1 MEQSVFKDAKFFI
14 ISCNDKEV
22 VDLLKSLGAVSHPF
36 LSESVRFAISDDP
49 SLAEVGEAE
58 ELYAVPVVTSHWVK
72 LSVEA
77 QKFLPFRPFHPDFKH
92 IFAGTVITCSGLSVA
107 DQLSIWAHVTIHGGQ
122 MCHYLD
128 KSVTHVVVA
137 KAAGNFYKY
146 CTNKLANDNAAYDEN
161 SSKPFIVTPDWIV
174 DCLSQNNLLPCTSY
188 HPDLL
193 IRTSLSSPSK
203 QTCLKKPQQPQQQ
216 LNEPKELDLCHANN
230 SINDSVKQ
238 ENNLIINSTLAN
250 DSIMHGNNNNI
261 VVEVIGTTA
270 LTSNA
275 NITVTT
281 NDNIMNCTNTPQL
294 QPPLPLPQHQQSQIH
309 TSKQYLVQTNQ
320 LMHHTLQSTHQLST
334 VLSGGTNVQAATG
347 ISVQQI
353 NMRNVDQ
360 KSPYGSG
367 SSPVPPN
374 KPGRGGHSRGGG
386 SGSGRSSSK
395 KASQDQFR
403 SGSQQQQ
410 QQRFPLSSPVP
421 NRYPVAPNM
430 GAVSGGGGVGSQR
443 FALNR
448 PQGSVAQRYP
458 STLPIYTDPAVQ
470 QGLMQQTGGSD
481 AHGNPILLGTNY
493 STSTVSTNHTNV
505 ILTNSLLP
513 ATTSTTT
520 LGGHSVIGSN
530 SNSGGGSISNTITLT
545 TSLTANT
552 GGNALNSITG
562 NSGGGCGNIGGSS
575 SSISTNTTTITATS
589 TTTTGH
595 HGKTSKSKSSKH
607 MQEQN
612 LNEEE
617 KDAIVMQNVKNILS
631 LQHTWNRESSHG
643 RGSSS
648 ASSSEAHSSNS
659 NTGHNQNGS
668 NSFSGSQGGN
678 PSNLSNLIN
687 SSYGSSSN
695 LTNSQISG
703 SHRKPKSPKSPCRA
717 VGSNLSHKVSPKS
730 PKNAKVTGATK
741 TLASPHQQ
749 HIQQQQQPS
758 IVMAGCAG
766 SALPS
771 VLLTGSLQQ
780 MQYRPANSNS
790 LQPTSTQL
798 QRSTTMQHYLTTTAT
813 IASHQPQSSVQG
825 GTSAYIVQRHPC
837 GQLVASVSQQTTHG
851 QLHTQSFAVQ
861 NPYQRTGSILTAVNN
876 STVAQQQQTQPQVNV
891 QHFQHTAP
899 VQQPTLLV
907 RTTRQPYQQNDNAE
921 SQSDMTI
928 ISSDGCG
935 DILLTSNH
943 VNPQHPLSSNHHQIS
958 TGHTIQSSNHLFQ
971 STHQSGHNSTTIE
984 QTPHN
989 KQIVNSQSSLSSSPS
1004 ITQQLLLQSTGGS
1017 NVGLG
1022 NPAGQLIQIKST
1034 PYNSSP
1040 VQQALL
1046 SENNQHHPHHHHHQQ
1061 HHLATTAP
1069 TTVNSNSQ
1077 LTPTMIIDNRTL
1089 HHNHSQQQVIQP
1101 NCSLATTST
1110 HQQQPHHQQQAVQLH
1125 FALQSPTS
1133 NVSNNNNTLGNSG
1146 SVTNPNQV
1154 KSPST
1159 SNILSQQH
1167 STIPSGKMTQ
1177 LQQQIQTPSQ
1187 SPTRHSVNNQL
1198 NRHYIQQ
1205 PQQPHQFS
1213 AALTPHPTHYQQQ
1226 QQQQQKVQLSPAAA
1240 VPVGGGGVGASP
1252 QYQTIHGCFTPQ
1264 QQQPQQQHPQQIIF
1278 QSPTGQQII
1287 AAPQHQSMSNTF
1299 GRSFTN
1305 SAPSGGMLLRSV
1317 LPCSNNTNNT
1327 LGNGFH
1333 QNQSSLVTLTT
1344 NQRAVPQITNR
1355 APANKVLFQ
1364 TSPTAQVNTSNNN
1377 SNNAVHSTQQQG
1389 VHQHHNHHQQQ
1400 QQQQQPIHTPPQ
1412 QIHPSGI
1419 ISSQQLKTNHQI
1431 VHGQS
1436 VGRGNAQI
1444 VMGDSSSVSVINAQ
1458 NHPHQTGTVHSP
1470 YHHVAGQNLVH
1481 NNNVDHSFSPRP
1493 THHSQVAQVPSN
1505 NHSSSTV
1512 NVANGQP
1519 PRHASQIPV
1528 TTIVQSANRQISC
1541 NSTPMNVSHS
1551 TPTIITPAISLT
1563 PTYYGHDGNPLP
1575 SKPEECLIGCV
1586 LLILGYRNVPE
1597 SQKIVWRRVM
1607 RSHGAEVV
1615 MAYDP
1620 NKVTHV
1626 IIDCQLEEPDVIKQ
1640 ALLDHKRL
1648 VTIYWV
1654 NDILAKG
1661 RMIAPFEILHLPS
1674 PFSKDI
1680 TFSFIRTQIISLTG
1694 FEGKDRQ
1701 KIEMIIRQIGATFTD
1716 YLEPSNTLL
1725 VCKQPSGKKY
1735 EMAQLWDIPC
1745 INVRWLQDLY
1755 FGDLTTL
1762 SLPILHKYLCFETSD
1777 VTISLERCT
1786 PRVQDLMVGWQN
1798 PIRLT
1803 QEIWIRST
1811 KLSHDFANEE
1821 RERKRKLELETSIN
1835 YNDSSNNHCKVKKSR
1850 CLLTSL
1856 TDEEIKIAMSCRPRY
1871 EILLLEAEQKR
1882 ELQAT
1887 MKAIAASA
1895 AAAAAGDPQSTPESE
1910 TSLHISAAAAIVAAT
1925 TITVSPVT
1933 TITTTTTTTTTDSN
1947 SNSGIAD
1954 CTNSTPNISVSTVNN
1969 DNVDTMSK
1977 TNSLIL
1983 HPSNTNHNI
1992 VAVSQSCSV
2001 DSVEIS
2007 NLPADVVCEENNS
2020 IIIKMECDNYVS
2032 SVANE
2037 SNDDNNNDDN
2047 NITDSVKQQQ
2057 QTAEESNYLKHEE
2070 CKKIKEESKV
2080 MPQNT
2085 TLTDES
2091 DSDYS
2096 RLLNENQSLELDPS
2110 MADKIV
2116 CCSESSI
2123 VISENIPTS
2132 ENIPLS
2138 PNHDNTVGGV
2148 VANADD
2154 AIVSSDND
2162 VQNDNNMKLDYNVV
2176 TYRMNTNEDS
2186 IRMTC
2191 ESNDIGDRDEIE
2203 STEKTSNNE
2212 VCKDNIDNSDNND
2225 SDIYD
2230 KIPQV
2235 DDIAIVSS
2243 STSVSNGC
2251 LFNETKVSQ
2260 TSIIEVN
2267 ANAMESSISET
2278 SSVIIQKD
2286 TDIMMTDELTIV
2298 SSDVTTTTTDSVIV
2312 KDLHDN
2318 IIQSNNI
2325 NNTTETTTVFTSD
2338 NVCSIIQSSHLCG
2351 DDDAVRKR
2359 LATSPIDDMMMDSKR
2374 RAIETNSVDS
2384 SSKITNIIAYCP
2396 VTSFSSQ
2403 HTPPSLSS
2411 SSTCQYESKITENVS
2426 NSVLN
2431 GHIKLDAENSV
2442 TMPIIKI
2449 DEKLNGIEEDISE
2462 SSSHMDDDTND
2473 NIVVEDVVQNIN
2485 DNNNDIIDTV
2495 CSEVT
2500 DSKNQSTNHHHDDT
2514 TVLPPPICTEIR
2526 ITFTAIDLE
2535 SRLSLTELCLQLPD
2549 CKIVDSAEE
2558 ATHLVAK
2565 RLIRT
2570 PKTYM
2575 AVALGCYVVT
2585 PKWIQASVMCGYW
2598 LDETPWI
2605 LSDPDSE
2612 TQLGIDLK
2620 KSISIARKRQMIG
2633 PEAGLFAGLEFW
2645 FSPGACHREM
2655 CIALIKAGHGIIRQ
2669 RRPTQKMALL
2679 AQPKQLII
2687 CHEDDS
2693 HVANYLM
2700 RTKTGNKAVHHEEF
2714 ILSGTLRQELDYDAY
2729 QIQYVSTLRNSLKA
2743 AVAAAAAAT
2752 ALSNNNN
2759 NIKNGNN
2766 NNSNASV
2773 TILPPPTSLRF
2784 DNHSSNNNTIIDTQ
2798 NILSSS
2804 FAGLIPRCQTD
2815 PLINNQQ
2822 IHLSSSSI
2830 IQNPSSQQS
2839 NYPSTTFHQIVV
2851 SSSSITKTTSS
2862 MSNDVKFIRSTI
2874 ASCNDVHDTHIL
2886 TDSYVTLSSYKPSTN
2901 IQSLSNSHLQLTCS
2915 SDISCQSV
2923 INNTTCRLVSK
2934 ITKADTNLSYL
2945 LSRSNT
2951 LDQISIKNNLT
2962 CSLECD
2968 ITNTL
2973 STSFPSLSSS
2983 GCMLLS
2989 STISP
2994 SVSSHQDFGDMQLD
3008 RTIGA
3013 SNKPISDLII
3023 SVCNVNT
3030 CSTMDSLNT
3039 NNNDKNNS
3047 IMLPPKPSATAYIA
3061 SFDNKRLI
3069 IGNNRST
3076 NNSLLLNC
3084 TSSTV
3089 SDAFLS
3095 NQDTKPNIL
3104 HRSVTP
3110 LTAMI
3115 VAAESVVGDLINPLS
3130 IYDTNNIPV
3139 CSIQSTF
3146 IISKPSGFLS
3156 QLSNVTGTITS
3167 NSSNNNSNSSNNNNS
3182 SSSTVNLNARIAAAD
3197 ANAVA
3202 SATAA
3207 AASALNSS
3215 NHNTG
3220 VIVVSANSGCG
3231 NNNNDSNAE
3240 IINKTGI
3247 GLTVSTP
3254 VIIVGVGSDSGLG
3267 IPIRSSSSSSR
3278 GNILAANNTFP
3289 SSELIDS
3296 SRNLLFN
3303 IQQQPVSSSSVAF
3316 TTSSPTKLSLTIGS
3330 LDVVKNLIKNQTD
3343 FRMNNSLVDNITISI
3358 DSIGN
3363 NNTNSN
3369 NDNNNSTTTDS
3380 SLIFQSSM
3388 PLQQSS
3394 HKLISSSIPVNTTH
3408 DDCDN
3413 KVGDAVSLPYS
3424 FSLSSSL
3431 SSDFALIHHNTTITT
3446 THNIVLGNTSNYFVV
3461 QSSSSPTSVTTTLSS
3476 SMPVSYTSN
3485 LIHCLDKEHSSVFST
3500 YQTNSNNN
3508 ECSEISDSHIEK
3520 NNDNSIMTTGGTA
3533 ANTTTICNMT
3543 SDNNAV
3549 VMTTPLT
3556 ELYYPNIMNEDNIN
3570 CNNNDIVCTVQSTT
3584 LNIQTSS
3591 NSTISFCSLPC
3602 SMPSIISSSTST
3614 TTITML

>member
-1 MEQSVFKDAKFFI
+1 M
-14 ISCNDKEV
+14 V

-58 ELYAVPVVTSHWVK
+58 ELYAVPVVT
-72 LSVEA
+72 
-77 QKFLPFRPFHPDFKH
+77 
-92 IFAGTVITCSGLSVA
+92 LSVA

-146 CTNKLANDNAAYDEN
+146 CTNKLANDNDACDEN
-161 SSKPFIVTPDWIV
+161 NSKPFIVTPDWIV

-193 IRTSLSSPSK
+193 VCTTSLSSPSK
-203 QTCLKKPQQPQQQ
+203 QTCLKKPQQQ
-216 LNEPKELDLCHANN
+216 LNEPKELDLCHANS
-230 SINDSVKQ
+230 SINDSIKE
-238 ENNLIINSTLAN
+238 ENNLINNSALTN
-250 DSIMHGNNNNI
+250 DSIIHGNNNNI
-261 VVEVIGTTA
+261 VVEVIGTTT

-275 NITVTT
+275 NITATT
-281 NDNIMNCTNTPQL
+281 NSNIVNRTNTSQLPPPIPPPQ
-294 QPPLPLPQHQQSQIH
+294 QQQSQIH

-320 LMHHTLQSTHQLST
+320 LTHHTLQSTHQLST

-353 NMRNVDQ
+353 NMKNVDQ
-360 KSPYGSG
+360 KSQFGSG
-367 SSPVPPN
+367 LSPIPPN
-374 KPGRGGHSRGGG
+374 KPGRGGHSRGGSG
-386 SGSGRSSSK
+386 SGSGRGSSK

-410 QQRFPLSSPVP
+410 QQRRFSLSPPVP
-421 NRYPVAPNM
+421 NRYPVAPNV
-430 GAVSGGGGVGSQR
+430 GAVSGGGGISSHR

-448 PQGSVAQRYP
+448 PQSAVAQRYP
-458 STLPIYTDPAVQ
+458 STSSIYTDPAVQ

-481 AHGNPILLGTNY
+481 AHGNPISLGTNY
-493 STSTVSTNHTNV
+493 STSSVSTNHTNV

-513 ATTSTTT
+513 TTTSTTT

-530 SNSGGGSISNTITLT
+530 SGGGGSNTITLT
-545 TSLTANT
+545 TSLTATT
-552 GGNALNSITG
+552 GVNAINNITG
-562 NSGGGCGNIGGSS
+562 NSGGGCSNSGGGASS
-575 SSISTNTTTITATS
+575 VSTTTTTS

-659 NTGHNQNGS
+659 NTGHNQNGP
-668 NSFSGSQGGN
+668 NSFSGPQGGN

-717 VGSNLSHKVSPKS
+717 VGSNLGHKVSPKS
-730 PKNAKVTGATK
+730 PKNAKVTGVTK
-741 TLASPHQQ
+741 TLASSHQQ

-790 LQPTSTQL
+790 LQPTPSQL
-798 QRSTTMQHYLTTTAT
+798 QRSTSMQHYLTTTAT

-837 GQLVASVSQQTTHG
+837 GQLVASVPQQTTHG
-851 QLHTQSFAVQ
+851 QLHTQSFPVQ
-861 NPYQRTGSILTAVNN
+861 NPYQRAGSILNAVNN
-876 STVAQQQQTQPQVNV
+876 STLAQQQQTQPQVNV
-891 QHFQHTAP
+891 QHFQHTVP

-907 RTTRQPYQQNDNAE
+907 RTTRQPYQQNDNME
-921 SQSDMTI
+921 SQSDVTI
-928 ISSDGCG
+928 ISSEGCG
-935 DILLTSNH
+935 DILLSSNH
-943 VNPQHPLSSNHHQIS
+943 VNPQHPLSSSHHQIPTS
-958 TGHTIQSSNHLFQ
+958 HTIQSSNHLFQ
-971 STHQSGHNSTTIE
+971 SNHQPGHNSTSIE

-989 KQIVNSQSSLSSSPS
+989 KQSVNSQSSLSSSSSPS
-1004 ITQQLLLQSTGGS
+1004 ITQQLLLQSTGG
-1017 NVGLG
+1017 
-1022 NPAGQLIQIKST
+1022 T
-1034 PYNSSP
+1034 
-1040 VQQALL
+1040 
-1046 SENNQHHPHHHHHQQ
+1046 
-1061 HHLATTAP
+1061 P

-1089 HHNHSQQQVIQP
+1089 HHNQSQHQVIQP
-1101 NCSLATTST
+1101 NCSLATTSST

-1125 FALQSPTS
+1125 FALQSPTN

-1146 SVTNPNQV
+1146 SVINANQV

-1167 STIPSGKMTQ
+1167 STILSGGGKMTQ
-1177 LQQQIQTPSQ
+1177 LQQQIQTPQ

-1198 NRHYIQQ
+1198 NRHYVQ
-1205 PQQPHQFS
+1205 PPHQFS

-1226 QQQQQKVQLSPAAA
+1226 QQQQQQKVQLSPATAAA
-1240 VPVGGGGVGASP
+1240 VPVGGGGVGTPP
-1252 QYQTIHGCFTPQ
+1252 QYQTIHGCFTP
-1264 QQQPQQQHPQQIIF
+1264 QPQQQHPQQIIF

-1305 SAPSGGMLLRSV
+1305 STPSGGMLLRSV

-1333 QNQSSLVTLTT
+1333 QNQSSLVTFTT
-1344 NQRAVPQITNR
+1344 NQRAVSQITNR

-1364 TSPTAQVNTSNNN
+1364 TNPTAQVNTSNNN
-1377 SNNAVHSTQQQG
+1377 NNAVHSSQQQG
-1389 VHQHHNHHQQQ
+1389 VHQHHHQ
-1400 QQQQQPIHTPPQ
+1400 QQQQQPIHTPQ
-1412 QIHPSGI
+1412 QIHPNGI

-1436 VGRGNAQI
+1436 VGRGNAQM
-1444 VMGDSSSVSVINAQ
+1444 VMGDSSSVNVINAQ

-1470 YHHVAGQNLVH
+1470 YHHVAGQHLVH

-1493 THHSQVAQVPSN
+1493 THHSQVAQIPSN

-1512 NVANGQP
+1512 NVVNGQP
-1519 PRHASQIPV
+1519 PRHTSQIPV
-1528 TTIVQSANRQISC
+1528 TTIVQSVNRQISC
-1541 NSTPMNVSHS
+1541 NSTSVNVSHS
-1551 TPTIITPAISLT
+1551 TPTIITPVISLT

-1586 LLILGYRNVPE
+1586 LLILGYRN
-1597 SQKIVWRRVM
+1597 
-1607 RSHGAEVV
+1607 
-1615 MAYDP
+1615 
-1620 NKVTHV
+1620 
-1626 IIDCQLEEPDVIKQ
+1626 
-1640 ALLDHKRL
+1640 ALLDQKRL

-1716 YLEPSNTLL
+1716 YLEPTNTLL

-1821 RERKRKLELETSIN
+1821 RERKRKLELETNMN
-1835 YNDSSNNHCKVKKSR
+1835 YNDNSNNHCKVKKSR

-1895 AAAAAGDPQSTPESE
+1895 AAAAAKDPQSTPESE
-1910 TSLHISAAAAIVAAT
+1910 TNLHISAAAAIVAAT

-1933 TITTTTTTTTTDSN
+1933 ANTTITTTTTADSN
-1947 SNSGIAD
+1947 NNSDIAD
-1954 CTNSTPNISVSTVNN
+1954 CINSTPNISVSTVNDDK
-1969 DNVDTMSK
+1969 DNVDTMSR
-1977 TNSLIL
+1977 TNSAIL
-1983 HPSNTNHNI
+1983 HLSNNNHNI
-1992 VAVSQSCSV
+1992 VVVKDQPNHQSCSV
-2001 DSVEIS
+2001 DCVEIS
-2007 NLPADVVCEENNS
+2007 SLLVCEENNS
-2020 IIIKMECDNYVS
+2020 LIIKMECDNHVS
-2032 SVANE
+2032 SIVNE
-2037 SNDDNNNDDN
+2037 SNDNNNIISNDNNN
-2047 NITDSVKQQQ
+2047 TDSVTQQQ
-2057 QTAEESNYLKHEE
+2057 QTTEESNYLKHEE
-2070 CKKIKEESKV
+2070 CKKIKEESEV

-2085 TLTDES
+2085 TLTDQS

-2096 RLLNENQSLELDPS
+2096 RLLDENKSLESDPPK
-2110 MADKIV
+2110 AEKIV
-2116 CCSESSI
+2116 RCSESSI
-2123 VISENIPTS
+2123 VTSESVSTS
-2132 ENIPLS
+2132 ENIPS
-2138 PNHDNTVGGV
+2138 SSNHDNNVSGV
-2148 VANADD
+2148 AANDD
-2154 AIVSSDND
+2154 GPIVSIDSD
-2162 VQNDNNMKLDYNVV
+2162 VKNDNNMKLDCNVV
-2176 TYRMNTNEDS
+2176 TYKMNTNKNS
-2186 IRMTC
+2186 IRMTS
-2191 ESNDIGDRDEIE
+2191 ESDDICDRDEIE

-2212 VCKDNIDNSDNND
+2212 AYKDIDNSGNND
-2225 SDIYD
+2225 SDISD
-2230 KIPQV
+2230 KVPQV

-2243 STSVSNGC
+2243 STSISKGC
-2251 LFNETKVSQ
+2251 LFDETKVSQ
-2260 TSIIEVN
+2260 TSVVKVN
-2267 ANAMESSISET
+2267 ANTMESCISEN
-2278 SSVIIQKD
+2278 SSVIVQKD
-2286 TDIMMTDELTIV
+2286 TDIVMTDELNIV
-2298 SSDVTTTTTDSVIV
+2298 SSDNVTTTTTDSMIV

-2325 NNTTETTTVFTSD
+2325 NNTTESLTIETTIFTGD
-2338 NVCSIIQSSHLCG
+2338 NVSSVIQPSHLC

-2374 RAIETNSVDS
+2374 RAMETNSVDP
-2384 SSKITNIIAYCP
+2384 SSKITNIIDYCP

-2403 HTPPSLSS
+2403 HTPPSSLSS
-2411 SSTCQYESKITENVS
+2411 SSPSTCQYESKTTEKVS
-2426 NSVLN
+2426 NFVLN
-2431 GHIKLDAENSV
+2431 SHIKLDAENSV
-2442 TMPIIKI
+2442 IMPIIKI

-2462 SSSHMDDDTND
+2462 SSSHMDDDTID
-2473 NIVVEDVVQNIN
+2473 NIVVEEVVQNIN
-2485 DNNNDIIDTV
+2485 DNNNDITDTV
-2495 CSEVT
+2495 CSKGT
-2500 DSKNQSTNHHHDDT
+2500 ISKNQSTNHHHDT

-2558 ATHLVAK
+2558 ATHLVAN

-2598 LDETPWI
+2598 IDETPWI

-2679 AQPKQLII
+2679 VQPKQLII

-2714 ILSGTLRQELDYDAY
+2714 ILSGTLRQELDFDAY
-2729 QIQYVSTLRNSLKA
+2729 QIQYVNTLRNSLKA

-2752 ALSNNNN
+2752 
-2759 NIKNGNN
+2759 
-2766 NNSNASV
+2766 
-2773 TILPPPTSLRF
+2773 
-2784 DNHSSNNNTIIDTQ
+2784 
-2798 NILSSS
+2798 
-2804 FAGLIPRCQTD
+2804 
-2815 PLINNQQ
+2815 
-2822 IHLSSSSI
+2822 
-2830 IQNPSSQQS
+2830 
-2839 NYPSTTFHQIVV
+2839 IVV
-2851 SSSSITKTTSS
+2851 SSSSMTKNTSS
-2862 MSNDVKFIRSTI
+2862 MSNDKFIQPTI
-2874 ASCNDVHDTHIL
+2874 TTCSDVDNTHIS
-2886 TDSYVTLSSYKPSTN
+2886 THSYVGLSSYKPSTN

-2915 SDISCQSV
+2915 SDISCQSI
-2923 INNTTCRLVSK
+2923 INNTTCLVSK

-2951 LDQISIKNNLT
+2951 LDQVSIKNNLT
-2962 CSLECD
+2962 CSFECD

-2973 STSFPSLSSS
+2973 STSFPSLSSPSS
-2983 GCMLLS
+2983 GSMLLS

-2994 SVSSHQDFGDMQLD
+2994 SISSHQDFSDIQLD
-3008 RTIGA
+3008 GTIGA
-3013 SNKPISDLII
+3013 SNKSISDLII

-3030 CSTMDSLNT
+3030 CSTIDSLNT
-3039 NNNDKNNS
+3039 NDKNNS
-3047 IMLPPKPSATAYIA
+3047 IMLPPKPSVTAYIA

-3084 TSSTV
+3084 TNPTV
-3089 SDAFLS
+3089 FDTFLS
-3095 NQDTKPNIL
+3095 NQETKPNVL

-3146 IISKPSGFLS
+3146 IISKPSGFL
-3156 QLSNVTGTITS
+3156 I
-3167 NSSNNNSNSSNNNNS
+3167 
-3182 SSSTVNLNARIAAAD
+3182 NLNARIAAAD

-3215 NHNTG
+3215 NHSAG

-3231 NNNNDSNAE
+3231 NNNINDSSAE
-3240 IINKTGI
+3240 ITNKTGI

-3278 GNILAANNTFP
+3278 GNILTANNAFP

-3303 IQQQPVSSSSVAF
+3303 VQQQPVSSSSVAF
-3316 TTSSPTKLSLTIGS
+3316 TTSSSPTKLSLTIES

-3343 FRMNNSLVDNITISI
+3343 FKKTIQHYFRPVKPQKEKLSNFIVSVPATRISKLLIPTKSI
-3358 DSIGN
+3358 VEEA
-3363 NNTNSN
+3363 
-3369 NDNNNSTTTDS
+3369 
-3380 SLIFQSSM
+3380 Q
-3388 PLQQSS
+3388 
-3394 HKLISSSIPVNTTH
+3394 
-3408 DDCDN
+3408 
-3413 KVGDAVSLPYS
+3413 
-3424 FSLSSSL
+3424 
-3431 SSDFALIHHNTTITT
+3431 
-3446 THNIVLGNTSNYFVV
+3446 
-3461 QSSSSPTSVTTTLSS
+3461 
-3476 SMPVSYTSN
+3476 
-3485 LIHCLDKEHSSVFST
+3485 
-3500 YQTNSNNN
+3500 
-3508 ECSEISDSHIEK
+3508 K
-3520 NNDNSIMTTGGTA
+3520 N
-3533 ANTTTICNMT
+3533 
-3543 SDNNAV
+3543 V
-3549 VMTTPLT
+3549 
-3556 ELYYPNIMNEDNIN
+3556 
-3570 CNNNDIVCTVQSTT
+3570 
-3584 LNIQTSS
+3584 
-3591 NSTISFCSLPC
+3591 SFCRLDYN
-3602 SMPSIISSSTST
+3602 TKV
-3614 TTITML
+3614 

>member
-14 ISCNDKEV
+14 ISCNHKEV

-146 CTNKLANDNAAYDEN
+146 CTNKLANDNDACDEN
-161 SSKPFIVTPDWIV
+161 NSKPFIVTPDWVV

-193 IRTSLSSPSK
+193 VCTTSLSSPSK
-203 QTCLKKPQQPQQQ
+203 QTCLKKPQQQ
-216 LNEPKELDLCHANN
+216 LNEPKELDLCHANS
-230 SINDSVKQ
+230 SINDSIKE
-238 ENNLIINSTLAN
+238 ENNLIINSALAN
-250 DSIMHGNNNNI
+250 DSVIHGNNNNI
-261 VVEVIGTTA
+261 VVEVIGTTT

-275 NITVTT
+275 NITATT
-281 NDNIMNCTNTPQL
+281 NSNIVNRTNTSQLPPPIPPPQ
-294 QPPLPLPQHQQSQIH
+294 QQQSQIH

-360 KSPYGSG
+360 KSQFGSG
-367 SSPVPPN
+367 LSPIPPN
-374 KPGRGGHSRGGG
+374 KPGRGGHSRGGSG
-386 SGSGRSSSK
+386 SGSGRGSSK

-410 QQRFPLSSPVP
+410 QRRFSLSPPVP
-421 NRYPVAPNM
+421 NRYPVAPNV
-430 GAVSGGGGVGSQR
+430 GAVSGGGGISSHR

-448 PQGSVAQRYP
+448 PQGAVAQRYP
-458 STLPIYTDPAVQ
+458 STSPIYTDPAVQ

-481 AHGNPILLGTNY
+481 AHGNPISLGTNY
-493 STSTVSTNHTNV
+493 STSSVSTNHTNV

-513 ATTSTTT
+513 TTTSTTT

-530 SNSGGGSISNTITLT
+530 SGGGGSNTITLT
-545 TSLTANT
+545 TSLTATT
-552 GGNALNSITG
+552 GVNALNNITG
-562 NSGGGCGNIGGSS
+562 NSGGGGSNSGGGASS
-575 SSISTNTTTITATS
+575 VSTTTTTS

-643 RGSSS
+643 RGSS
-648 ASSSEAHSSNS
+648 EAHSSNS
-659 NTGHNQNGS
+659 NTGHNQNGP
-668 NSFSGSQGGN
+668 NSFSGPQGGN

-717 VGSNLSHKVSPKS
+717 VGSNLGHKVSPKS
-730 PKNAKVTGATK
+730 PKNAKVTGVTK

-749 HIQQQQQPS
+749 HIQQQQQQPS

-771 VLLTGSLQQ
+771 VLLTGNLQQ
-780 MQYRPANSNS
+780 MQYRPANGNS
-790 LQPTSTQL
+790 LQPTPSQL
-798 QRSTTMQHYLTTTAT
+798 QRSTSMQHYLTTTAT

-837 GQLVASVSQQTTHG
+837 GQLVASVPQQTTHG
-851 QLHTQSFAVQ
+851 QLHTQSFPVQ
-861 NPYQRTGSILTAVNN
+861 NPYQRAGSILNAVNN
-876 STVAQQQQTQPQVNV
+876 STLAQQQQTQPQVNV
-891 QHFQHTAP
+891 QHFQHT

-907 RTTRQPYQQNDNAE
+907 RTTRQPYQQNDNME
-921 SQSDMTI
+921 SQSDVTI

-935 DILLTSNH
+935 DILLSSNH
-943 VNPQHPLSSNHHQIS
+943 VNPQHPLSSSHHQIPTS
-958 TGHTIQSSNHLFQ
+958 HTIQPSNHLFQ
-971 STHQSGHNSTTIE
+971 SNHQPGHNSTSIE

-989 KQIVNSQSSLSSSPS
+989 KQSVNSQSSLSSSSSPS
-1004 ITQQLLLQSTGGS
+1004 ITQQLLLQSPGGS
-1017 NVGLG
+1017 NVGVG

-1034 PYNSSP
+1034 PYSSSP

-1046 SENNQHHPHHHHHQQ
+1046 SESNQHPPPHHHYQQQQHSQQ
-1061 HHLATTAP
+1061 HHLATLAP

-1089 HHNHSQQQVIQP
+1089 HHNQSQHQVIQP
-1101 NCSLATTST
+1101 NCSLATTSST

-1125 FALQSPTS
+1125 FALQSPTN
-1133 NVSNNNNTLGNSG
+1133 NVSNNNTLGNSG
-1146 SVTNPNQV
+1146 SVINANQV

-1167 STIPSGKMTQ
+1167 STIPSGGGKMTQ
-1177 LQQQIQTPSQ
+1177 LQQQIQTPQ

-1198 NRHYIQQ
+1198 NRHYV
-1205 PQQPHQFS
+1205 QQPHQFS

-1226 QQQQQKVQLSPAAA
+1226 QQQQKVQLSPATAAA
-1240 VPVGGGGVGASP
+1240 VPVGGGGVGTPP
-1252 QYQTIHGCFTPQ
+1252 QYQTIHGCFTP
-1264 QQQPQQQHPQQIIF
+1264 QPQQQHPQQIIF

-1305 SAPSGGMLLRSV
+1305 STPSGGMLLRSV
-1317 LPCSNNTNNT
+1317 LPCPNNTNNT

-1333 QNQSSLVTLTT
+1333 QNQSSSLVTLTT
-1344 NQRAVPQITNR
+1344 NQRAVSQITNR

-1377 SNNAVHSTQQQG
+1377 NNAVHSSQQQG
-1389 VHQHHNHHQQQ
+1389 VHQHHHQ
-1400 QQQQQPIHTPPQ
+1400 QQQQQPIHTPQ
-1412 QIHPSGI
+1412 QIHPNGI

-1436 VGRGNAQI
+1436 VGRGNAQM
-1444 VMGDSSSVSVINAQ
+1444 VMGDSSSVNVINAQ

-1470 YHHVAGQNLVH
+1470 YHHVAGQHLVH

-1493 THHSQVAQVPSN
+1493 THHSQVAQMPSN

-1519 PRHASQIPV
+1519 PRHTSQIPV
-1528 TTIVQSANRQISC
+1528 TTIVQSVNRQISC
-1541 NSTPMNVSHS
+1541 NSTSVNVSHS
-1551 TPTIITPAISLT
+1551 TPTIITPVISLT

-1620 NKVTHV
+1620 TKVTHV
-1626 IIDCQLEEPDVIKQ
+1626 VIDCQLEEPDVIKQ
-1640 ALLDHKRL
+1640 ALLDQKRL

-1716 YLEPSNTLL
+1716 YLEPTNTLL

-1821 RERKRKLELETSIN
+1821 RERKRKLELETNMN
-1835 YNDSSNNHCKVKKSR
+1835 YNDNSNNHCKVKKSR

-1895 AAAAAGDPQSTPESE
+1895 AAAAASDPQSTPESE
-1910 TSLHISAAAAIVAAT
+1910 TNLHISAAAAIVAAT

-1933 TITTTTTTTTTDSN
+1933 ANTTITTTTTADSN
-1947 SNSGIAD
+1947 NNSDIAD
-1954 CTNSTPNISVSTVNN
+1954 CINSTPNISVSTVNN
-1969 DNVDTMSK
+1969 DKDNVDTMSR
-1977 TNSLIL
+1977 TNSAIL
-1983 HPSNTNHNI
+1983 HLSNNNHNI
-1992 VAVSQSCSV
+1992 VVVNDQPNHQSCSV
-2001 DSVEIS
+2001 DCVEIS
-2007 NLPADVVCEENNS
+2007 NLVCEENNS
-2020 IIIKMECDNYVS
+2020 LIIKMECDNHVS
-2032 SVANE
+2032 SIVNE
-2037 SNDDNNNDDN
+2037 SNDNNNIISNDNNN
-2047 NITDSVKQQQ
+2047 TDSVTQQQ
-2057 QTAEESNYLKHEE
+2057 QTTEESNYLKHEE
-2070 CKKIKEESKV
+2070 CKKIKEESEV

-2085 TLTDES
+2085 TLTDQS

-2096 RLLNENQSLELDPS
+2096 RLLDENKSLESDPS
-2110 MADKIV
+2110 KAEKIV

-2123 VISENIPTS
+2123 VTSESVSTS
-2132 ENIPLS
+2132 ENIPS
-2138 PNHDNTVGGV
+2138 SSNHDNNVSGV
-2148 VANADD
+2148 AANDD
-2154 AIVSSDND
+2154 GPIVSIHND
-2162 VQNDNNMKLDYNVV
+2162 VKNDNNMKFDCNVV
-2176 TYRMNTNEDS
+2176 TCKMNTNKNS
-2186 IRMTC
+2186 IRMTS
-2191 ESNDIGDRDEIE
+2191 ESDDIGDRDEIE

-2212 VCKDNIDNSDNND
+2212 AYKDTDNSGNND
-2225 SDIYD
+2225 SDISD
-2230 KIPQV
+2230 TVPQV
-2235 DDIAIVSS
+2235 DGIAIVSS
-2243 STSVSNGC
+2243 STSISKDC
-2251 LFNETKVSQ
+2251 LFDETKVSQ
-2260 TSIIEVN
+2260 TSVVTVN
-2267 ANAMESSISET
+2267 ANTMESCISEN
-2278 SSVIIQKD
+2278 SSVTVQKD
-2286 TDIMMTDELTIV
+2286 TDIVMTDELNIV
-2298 SSDVTTTTTDSVIV
+2298 SSDNVTTTTTDSMIV

-2325 NNTTETTTVFTSD
+2325 NNTTESLTIETTIFTGD
-2338 NVCSIIQSSHLCG
+2338 NVSSVIQPSHLC

-2374 RAIETNSVDS
+2374 RAMETNSVDP
-2384 SSKITNIIAYCP
+2384 SSKITNITDYCP

-2403 HTPPSLSS
+2403 HTPPSSLSS
-2411 SSTCQYESKITENVS
+2411 SSPSTCRYESKTTEKVS

-2442 TMPIIKI
+2442 IMPIIKI
-2449 DEKLNGIEEDISE
+2449 DEKLNGVEEDISE
-2462 SSSHMDDDTND
+2462 SSSHMDDDTID
-2473 NIVVEDVVQNIN
+2473 NIVVEEVVQNIN
-2485 DNNNDIIDTV
+2485 DNNNDITDTV
-2495 CSEVT
+2495 CSKDT
-2500 DSKNQSTNHHHDDT
+2500 ISKNQSTNHHHDT

-2558 ATHLVAK
+2558 ATHLVAN

-2598 LDETPWI
+2598 IDETPWI

-2679 AQPKQLII
+2679 VQPKQLII

-2714 ILSGTLRQELDYDAY
+2714 ILSGTLRQELDFDAY
-2729 QIQYVSTLRNSLKA
+2729 QIQYVNTLRNSLKA

-2752 ALSNNNN
+2752 ALSNNN

-2784 DNHSSNNNTIIDTQ
+2784 DNHSSNNNTMVDTQ
-2798 NILSSS
+2798 NILSS
-2804 FAGLIPRCQTD
+2804 FGGLIPRCQTD
-2815 PLINNQQ
+2815 SLINNQQ
-2822 IHLSSSSI
+2822 IHLSSSST

-2839 NYPSTTFHQIVV
+2839 NHPSTTSHQIVV
-2851 SSSSITKTTSS
+2851 SSSSMTKNTSS
-2862 MSNDVKFIRSTI
+2862 MSNDKFIQPTI
-2874 ASCNDVHDTHIL
+2874 ATCSDVDNTHIS
-2886 TDSYVTLSSYKPSTN
+2886 THSYVGLSSYKPSTN

-2915 SDISCQSV
+2915 SDISCQSI
-2923 INNTTCRLVSK
+2923 INNTTCLVSK

-2951 LDQISIKNNLT
+2951 LDQVSIKNNLT
-2962 CSLECD
+2962 CSFECD

-2983 GCMLLS
+2983 SGSMLLS

-2994 SVSSHQDFGDMQLD
+2994 SISSHQDFNDIQLD
-3008 RTIGA
+3008 GTIGA
-3013 SNKPISDLII
+3013 SNKLISDLII

-3030 CSTMDSLNT
+3030 CSTIDSLNT
-3039 NNNDKNNS
+3039 NDKNNS
-3047 IMLPPKPSATAYIA
+3047 IMLPPKPSVTAYIA

-3084 TSSTV
+3084 TNPTV
-3089 SDAFLS
+3089 FDTFLS
-3095 NQDTKPNIL
+3095 NQETKPNAL

-3156 QLSNVTGTITS
+3156 QFSNVTGTITS
-3167 NSSNNNSNSSNNNNS
+3167 NSNSNNNSNSSNNNNSS

-3215 NHNTG
+3215 NHSAG

-3231 NNNNDSNAE
+3231 NNNINDSSAE
-3240 IINKTGI
+3240 ITNKTGI

-3278 GNILAANNTFP
+3278 GNILTANNAYP

-3303 IQQQPVSSSSVAF
+3303 VQQQPVSSSSVAF
-3316 TTSSPTKLSLTIGS
+3316 TTSSSPTKLSLTIES

-3343 FRMNNSLVDNITISI
+3343 FKVNNSLVDNITISI
-3358 DSIGN
+3358 DNTGN
-3363 NNTNSN
+3363 NNANSN
-3369 NDNNNSTTTDS
+3369 DNNNNSTTTDS

-3408 DDCDN
+3408 DNCDN
-3413 KVGDAVSLPYS
+3413 NVGDAVSLPYS

-3431 SSDFALIHHNTTITT
+3431 PSDFALIHHNTAITT
-3446 THNIVLGNTSNYFVV
+3446 THNIVLENTSNYFVV
-3461 QSSSSPTSVTTTLSS
+3461 QPLSSLTSATTTLSS

-3485 LIHCLDKEHSSVFST
+3485 LIHCLDKEHSSIST
-3500 YQTNSNNN
+3500 DSNNN
-3508 ECSEISDSHIEK
+3508 NLYSEIPNSHIE
-3520 NNDNSIMTTGGTA
+3520 NNNNSSFMTTSSTA
-3533 ANTTTICNMT
+3533 ANTTTLCNIT
-3543 SDNNAV
+3543 SDSNTV

-3556 ELYYPNIMNEDNIN
+3556 ESYYPNIMNKDNIN
-3570 CNNNDIVCTVQSTT
+3570 CSNNDTVCTIQSTT

-3591 NSTISFCSLPC
+3591 NSTFSFCSLPC
-3602 SMPSIISSSTST
+3602 SIPSSTST
-3614 TTITML
+3614 TTTATL